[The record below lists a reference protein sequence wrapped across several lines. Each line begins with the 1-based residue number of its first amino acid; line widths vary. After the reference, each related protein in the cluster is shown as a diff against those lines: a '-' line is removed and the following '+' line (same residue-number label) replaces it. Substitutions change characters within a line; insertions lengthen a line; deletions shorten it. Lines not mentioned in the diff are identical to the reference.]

1 MRVYLFHRSIVFASL
16 AFFFFFLSRNA
27 SISDLEKKK
36 IMNTNNDIESD
47 EHHDDAMMTMDE
59 EDDDDGGG
67 EEEGDEDENNRWA
80 LCIEHGGGEQ
90 GKEEEEEKRK
100 DPPELIPLNATT
112 DEGRAALHARRKMK
126 TMRYDAVKKNGFP
139 AVQSVSVGTQTDG
152 DEEMF
157 DDNDAEQQNQRRVS
171 SLGLN
176 DTNAESTPT
185 KKIVLYDDDSSE
197 EDGEVQAA
205 AVKKKTKTKT
215 KKKDSSLE
223 TADTTLRKKRGH
235 CGFGVPGFAERQP
248 LQMEDDEEEEEEKGE
263 LDDDMEEDT
272 DFVAAAKRNRE
283 LNALIDY
290 NNGGKKTSKS
300 AHRNRRDVFT
310 PFASN
315 PNNKILLKRIMIKAG
330 NNARF
335 FLSKVSKPFRKVT
348 LREFGAMSSSDLEQ
362 GRVKAVKISEL
373 ETPAQFALCVEHGL
387 QLNDLVFAA
396 LADGG
401 RLQLLKYLH
410 EEILPG
416 KIYHCSLAVEYA
428 AQNNHIETLKY
439 LIECHDAPLCKDAC
453 WRAAWKG
460 SADCL
465 RYLIL
470 ERKCPFDRN
479 ECHDIAYQYGHFDLA
494 RWIKEH

>member
-1 MRVYLFHRSIVFASL
+1 
-16 AFFFFFLSRNA
+16 
-27 SISDLEKKK
+27 
-36 IMNTNNDIESD
+36 MNTNNDIESD
-47 EHHDDAMMTMDE
+47 EHYDDAMMTMDEE

-80 LCIEHGGGEQ
+80 LCIEHGGGER
-90 GKEEEEEKRK
+90 GKEEEEKRK

-126 TMRYDAVKKNGFP
+126 TMRYDAVQKNGFP
-139 AVQSVSVGTQTDG
+139 AVESVSVGTQTDG

-176 DTNAESTPT
+176 DTNAGSTPT

-197 EDGEVQAA
+197 EDGEVQTA
-205 AVKKKTKTKT
+205 AVKTKSKTKT
-215 KKKDSSLE
+215 KKKNSPLE
-223 TADTTLRKKRGH
+223 TADTTLREKRGH

-248 LQMEDDEEEEEEKGE
+248 LHVEEESEIEEEEEEH
-263 LDDDMEEDT
+263 
-272 DFVAAAKRNRE
+272 FVSAAKRNRE

-290 NNGGKKTSKS
+290 NKGGKKTSKS

-373 ETPAQFALCVEHGL
+373 ESPAQFALCVEHGL

-401 RLQLLKYLH
+401 RLELLKYLH
-410 EEILPG
+410 EKILPG

-428 AQNNHIETLKY
+428 AQNNHLETLKY

-460 SADCL
+460 AADCA

>member
-1 MRVYLFHRSIVFASL
+1 
-16 AFFFFFLSRNA
+16 
-27 SISDLEKKK
+27 
-36 IMNTNNDIESD
+36 MNTNNDIESD
-47 EHHDDAMMTMDE
+47 EHYDDAMMTMNE
-59 EDDDDGGG
+59 EDDDGGG

-90 GKEEEEEKRK
+90 RKEEEEKRK

-126 TMRYDAVKKNGFP
+126 TMRYDAVQKNGFP

-176 DTNAESTPT
+176 DTNAGSTPT
-185 KKIVLYDDDSSE
+185 KKIVLYDDVSSE
-197 EDGEVQAA
+197 EDGEVQTA
-205 AVKKKTKTKT
+205 AVKKKTK
-215 KKKDSSLE
+215 KKNLSLE
-223 TADTTLRKKRGH
+223 TADTTLREKRGH

-248 LQMEDDEEEEEEKGE
+248 LHMEEESEIEEEEEEH
-263 LDDDMEEDT
+263 
-272 DFVAAAKRNRE
+272 FVSAAKRNRE

-290 NNGGKKTSKS
+290 NKGGKKTSKS

-373 ETPAQFALCVEHGL
+373 ESPAQFALCVEHGL

-401 RLQLLKYLH
+401 RLELLKYLH
-410 EEILPG
+410 EKILPG

-428 AQNNHIETLKY
+428 AQNNHLETLKY

>member
-1 MRVYLFHRSIVFASL
+1 
-16 AFFFFFLSRNA
+16 
-27 SISDLEKKK
+27 
-36 IMNTNNDIESD
+36 MNTNNDIESD
-47 EHHDDAMMTMDE
+47 EHYDDAMMTMNE
-59 EDDDDGGG
+59 EDDDGGG

-90 GKEEEEEKRK
+90 RKEEEEKRK

-126 TMRYDAVKKNGFP
+126 TMRYDAVQKNGLP
-139 AVQSVSVGTQTDG
+139 AVQSVSVWTQTDG

-176 DTNAESTPT
+176 DTNAGSTPT
-185 KKIVLYDDDSSE
+185 KKIVLYDDVSSE
-197 EDGEVQAA
+197 EDGEVQTA
-205 AVKKKTKTKT
+205 AVKKKTK
-215 KKKDSSLE
+215 KKNLSLE
-223 TADTTLRKKRGH
+223 TADTTLREKRGH

-248 LQMEDDEEEEEEKGE
+248 LHMEEESEIEEEEEE
-263 LDDDMEEDT
+263 EEEH
-272 DFVAAAKRNRE
+272 FVSAAKRNRE

-290 NNGGKKTSKS
+290 NKGGKKTSKS

-373 ETPAQFALCVEHGL
+373 ESPAQFALCVEHGL

-401 RLQLLKYLH
+401 RLELLKYLH
-410 EEILPG
+410 EKILPG

-428 AQNNHIETLKY
+428 AQNNHLETLKY

-460 SADCL
+460 AADCA

>member
-1 MRVYLFHRSIVFASL
+1 
-16 AFFFFFLSRNA
+16 
-27 SISDLEKKK
+27 
-36 IMNTNNDIESD
+36 MNTNNDIESD
-47 EHHDDAMMTMDE
+47 EHYDDAMMTMNE
-59 EDDDDGGG
+59 EDDDGGG

-90 GKEEEEEKRK
+90 RKEEEEKRK

-126 TMRYDAVKKNGFP
+126 TMRYDAVQKNGFP

-176 DTNAESTPT
+176 DTNAGSTPT
-185 KKIVLYDDDSSE
+185 KKIVLYDDVSSE
-197 EDGEVQAA
+197 EDGEVQTA
-205 AVKKKTKTKT
+205 AVKKKTK
-215 KKKDSSLE
+215 KKNLSLE
-223 TADTTLRKKRGH
+223 TADTTLREKRGH

-248 LQMEDDEEEEEEKGE
+248 LHMEEESEIEEEEEE
-263 LDDDMEEDT
+263 EEEH
-272 DFVAAAKRNRE
+272 FVSAAKRNRE

-290 NNGGKKTSKS
+290 NKGGKKTSKS

-373 ETPAQFALCVEHGL
+373 ESPAQFALCVEHGL

-401 RLQLLKYLH
+401 RLELLKYLH
-410 EEILPG
+410 EKILPG
-416 KIYHCSLAVEYA
+416 KIYPCSLAVEYVA
-428 AQNNHIETLKY
+428 HNNHLETLKV

-460 SADCL
+460 AADCA

>member
-1 MRVYLFHRSIVFASL
+1 
-16 AFFFFFLSRNA
+16 
-27 SISDLEKKK
+27 
-36 IMNTNNDIESD
+36 MNTNNDIESD
-47 EHHDDAMMTMDE
+47 EHYDDAMMTMNE
-59 EDDDDGGG
+59 EDDDGGG

-80 LCIEHGGGEQ
+80 LCIGHGGGEQ
-90 GKEEEEEKRK
+90 RKEEEEKRK

-126 TMRYDAVKKNGFP
+126 TMRYDAVQKNGFP

-176 DTNAESTPT
+176 DTNAGSTPT
-185 KKIVLYDDDSSE
+185 KKIVLYDDVSSE
-197 EDGEVQAA
+197 EDGEVQTA
-205 AVKKKTKTKT
+205 AVKKKTK
-215 KKKDSSLE
+215 KKNLSLE
-223 TADTTLRKKRGH
+223 TADTTLREKRGH

-248 LQMEDDEEEEEEKGE
+248 LHMEEESEIEEEEEE
-263 LDDDMEEDT
+263 EEEH
-272 DFVAAAKRNRE
+272 FVSAAKRNRE

-290 NNGGKKTSKS
+290 NKGGKKTSKS

-373 ETPAQFALCVEHGL
+373 ESPAQFALCVEHGL

-401 RLQLLKYLH
+401 RLELLKYLH
-410 EEILPG
+410 EKILPG

-428 AQNNHIETLKY
+428 AQNNHLETLKY

-460 SADCL
+460 AADCA

>member
-1 MRVYLFHRSIVFASL
+1 
-16 AFFFFFLSRNA
+16 
-27 SISDLEKKK
+27 
-36 IMNTNNDIESD
+36 MNTNNDIESD
-47 EHHDDAMMTMDE
+47 EHYDDAMMTMDEE

-80 LCIEHGGGEQ
+80 LCIEHGGGER
-90 GKEEEEEKRK
+90 GKEEEEKRK

-126 TMRYDAVKKNGFP
+126 TMRYDAVQKNGFP
-139 AVQSVSVGTQTDG
+139 AVESVSVGTQTDG

-176 DTNAESTPT
+176 DTNAGSTPT

-197 EDGEVQAA
+197 EDGEVQTA

-215 KKKDSSLE
+215 KKKNSSLE
-223 TADTTLRKKRGH
+223 TADTTLREKRGH

-248 LQMEDDEEEEEEKGE
+248 LHVEEESEIEEEEEEH
-263 LDDDMEEDT
+263 
-272 DFVAAAKRNRE
+272 FVSAAKRNRE

-290 NNGGKKTSKS
+290 NKGGKKTSKS

-373 ETPAQFALCVEHGL
+373 ESPAQFALCVEHGL

-401 RLQLLKYLH
+401 RLELLKYLH
-410 EEILPG
+410 EKILPG

-428 AQNNHIETLKY
+428 AQNNHLETLKY

-460 SADCL
+460 AADCA

>member
-1 MRVYLFHRSIVFASL
+1 
-16 AFFFFFLSRNA
+16 
-27 SISDLEKKK
+27 
-36 IMNTNNDIESD
+36 MNTNNDIESD
-47 EHHDDAMMTMDE
+47 EHYDDAMMTMNE
-59 EDDDDGGG
+59 EDDDGGG

-90 GKEEEEEKRK
+90 RKEEEEKRK

-126 TMRYDAVKKNGFP
+126 TMRYDAVQKNGFP

-176 DTNAESTPT
+176 DTNAGSTPT
-185 KKIVLYDDDSSE
+185 KKIVLYDDVSSE
-197 EDGEVQAA
+197 EDGEVQTA
-205 AVKKKTKTKT
+205 AVKKKTK
-215 KKKDSSLE
+215 KKNLSLE
-223 TADTTLRKKRGH
+223 TADTTLREKRGH

-248 LQMEDDEEEEEEKGE
+248 LHMEEESEIEEEEEE
-263 LDDDMEEDT
+263 EEEH
-272 DFVAAAKRNRE
+272 FVSAAKRNRE

-290 NNGGKKTSKS
+290 NKGGKKTSKS

-373 ETPAQFALCVEHGL
+373 ESPAQFALCVEHGL

-401 RLQLLKYLH
+401 RLELLKYLH
-410 EEILPG
+410 EKILPG

-428 AQNNHIETLKY
+428 AQNNHLETLKY

-460 SADCL
+460 AADCA

>member
-1 MRVYLFHRSIVFASL
+1 
-16 AFFFFFLSRNA
+16 
-27 SISDLEKKK
+27 
-36 IMNTNNDIESD
+36 MNTNNDIESD
-47 EHHDDAMMTMDE
+47 EHYDDAMMTMEEE
-59 EDDDDGGG
+59 EDDEEGG

-80 LCIEHGGGEQ
+80 LCIEHGGGEE
-90 GKEEEEEKRK
+90 GKEEEEKRN
-100 DPPELIPLNATT
+100 DPPELIPLNASS

-126 TMRYDAVKKNGFP
+126 TMRYDAVQKNGFP

-176 DTNAESTPT
+176 DTNAGSMPT
-185 KKIVLYDDDSSE
+185 KKIVLDDHDSSE
-197 EDGEVQAA
+197 EDDEVQTA
-205 AVKKKTKTKT
+205 AVEKKKTKTKT
-215 KKKDSSLE
+215 KTKKKNSSLE
-223 TADTTLRKKRGH
+223 TADTTLREKRGH

-248 LQMEDDEEEEEEKGE
+248 LQMEDDEEEEVEEEGE
-263 LDDDMEEDT
+263 LDDDMKKDT

-283 LNALIDY
+283 LNMLIDY
-290 NNGGKKTSKS
+290 NKGGKKTAL

-401 RLQLLKYLH
+401 RLELLKYLH

>member
-1 MRVYLFHRSIVFASL
+1 
-16 AFFFFFLSRNA
+16 
-27 SISDLEKKK
+27 
-36 IMNTNNDIESD
+36 MNTNNDIESD
-47 EHHDDAMMTMDE
+47 EHYDDAMMTMNE
-59 EDDDDGGG
+59 EDDDGGG

-90 GKEEEEEKRK
+90 RKEEEEKRK
-100 DPPELIPLNATT
+100 DPPELIPLNASS

-126 TMRYDAVKKNGFP
+126 TMRYDAVQKNGLP

-176 DTNAESTPT
+176 DTNAGSTPT
-185 KKIVLYDDDSSE
+185 KKIVLYDDVSSE
-197 EDGEVQAA
+197 EDGEVQTA
-205 AVKKKTKTKT
+205 AVKKKTK
-215 KKKDSSLE
+215 KKNLSLE
-223 TADTTLRKKRGH
+223 TADTTLREKRGH

-248 LQMEDDEEEEEEKGE
+248 LHMEEESEIEEEEEE
-263 LDDDMEEDT
+263 EEEH
-272 DFVAAAKRNRE
+272 FVSAAKRNRE

-290 NNGGKKTSKS
+290 NKGGKKTSKS

-373 ETPAQFALCVEHGL
+373 ESPAQFALCVEHGL

-401 RLQLLKYLH
+401 RLELLKYLH
-410 EEILPG
+410 EKILPG

-428 AQNNHIETLKY
+428 AQNNHLETLKY

>member
-1 MRVYLFHRSIVFASL
+1 
-16 AFFFFFLSRNA
+16 
-27 SISDLEKKK
+27 
-36 IMNTNNDIESD
+36 MNTNNDIESD
-47 EHHDDAMMTMDE
+47 EHYDDAMMTMNE
-59 EDDDDGGG
+59 EDDDGGG

-90 GKEEEEEKRK
+90 RKEEGEKRK

-126 TMRYDAVKKNGFP
+126 TMRYDAVQKNGFP

-176 DTNAESTPT
+176 DTNAGSTPT
-185 KKIVLYDDDSSE
+185 KKIVLYDDVSSE
-197 EDGEVQAA
+197 EDGEVQTA
-205 AVKKKTKTKT
+205 AVKKKTK
-215 KKKDSSLE
+215 KKNLSLE
-223 TADTTLRKKRGH
+223 TADTTLREKRGH

-248 LQMEDDEEEEEEKGE
+248 LHMEEESEIEEEEEE
-263 LDDDMEEDT
+263 EEEH
-272 DFVAAAKRNRE
+272 FVSAAKRNRE

-290 NNGGKKTSKS
+290 NKGGKKTSKS

-373 ETPAQFALCVEHGL
+373 ESPAQFALCVEHGL

-401 RLQLLKYLH
+401 RLELLKYLH
-410 EEILPG
+410 EKILPG

-428 AQNNHIETLKY
+428 AQNNHLETLKY

-460 SADCL
+460 AADCA

>member
-1 MRVYLFHRSIVFASL
+1 
-16 AFFFFFLSRNA
+16 
-27 SISDLEKKK
+27 
-36 IMNTNNDIESD
+36 MNTNNDIESD
-47 EHHDDAMMTMDE
+47 EHYDDAMMTME
-59 EDDDDGGG
+59 EDDDDGEGG
-67 EEEGDEDENNRWA
+67 EEEGGNEEENNRWA
-80 LCIEHGGGEQ
+80 LCIEHGGE
-90 GKEEEEEKRK
+90 GKEEEEKRK
-100 DPPELIPLNATT
+100 DPPELIPLNASS

-126 TMRYDAVKKNGFP
+126 TMRYDAVQKNAFP

-176 DTNAESTPT
+176 DTNAGSTPT
-185 KKIVLYDDDSSE
+185 KKIVLYDDVSSE
-197 EDGEVQAA
+197 EDGEVQTA
-205 AVKKKTKTKT
+205 AVKKKTK
-215 KKKDSSLE
+215 KKNLSLE
-223 TADTTLRKKRGH
+223 TADTTLREKRGH

-248 LQMEDDEEEEEEKGE
+248 LHMEEESEIEEEEEE
-263 LDDDMEEDT
+263 EEEH
-272 DFVAAAKRNRE
+272 FVSAAKRNRE

-290 NNGGKKTSKS
+290 NKGGKKTSKS

-373 ETPAQFALCVEHGL
+373 ESPAQFALCVEHGL

-401 RLQLLKYLH
+401 RLELLKYLH
-410 EEILPG
+410 EKILPG

-428 AQNNHIETLKY
+428 AQNNHLETLKY

-460 SADCL
+460 AADCA

>member
-1 MRVYLFHRSIVFASL
+1 
-16 AFFFFFLSRNA
+16 
-27 SISDLEKKK
+27 
-36 IMNTNNDIESD
+36 MNTNNDIESD
-47 EHHDDAMMTMDE
+47 EHYDDAMMTMNE
-59 EDDDDGGG
+59 EDDDGGG

-90 GKEEEEEKRK
+90 RKEEEEKRK

-126 TMRYDAVKKNGFP
+126 TMRYDAVQKNGFP

-176 DTNAESTPT
+176 DTNAGSTPT
-185 KKIVLYDDDSSE
+185 KKIVLYDDVSSE
-197 EDGEVQAA
+197 EDGEVQTA
-205 AVKKKTKTKT
+205 AVKKKTK
-215 KKKDSSLE
+215 KKNLSLE
-223 TADTTLRKKRGH
+223 TADTTLREKRGH

-248 LQMEDDEEEEEEKGE
+248 LHMEEESEIEEEEEE
-263 LDDDMEEDT
+263 EEH
-272 DFVAAAKRNRE
+272 FVSAAKRNRE

-290 NNGGKKTSKS
+290 NKGGKKTSKS

-373 ETPAQFALCVEHGL
+373 ESPAQFALCVEHGL

-401 RLQLLKYLH
+401 RLELLKYLH
-410 EEILPG
+410 EKILPG

-428 AQNNHIETLKY
+428 AQNNHLETLKY

-460 SADCL
+460 AADCA

>member
-1 MRVYLFHRSIVFASL
+1 
-16 AFFFFFLSRNA
+16 
-27 SISDLEKKK
+27 
-36 IMNTNNDIESD
+36 MNTNNDIESD
-47 EHHDDAMMTMDE
+47 EHYDDAMMTMNE
-59 EDDDDGGG
+59 EDDDGGG

-90 GKEEEEEKRK
+90 RKEEEEKRK

-126 TMRYDAVKKNGFP
+126 TMRYDAVQKNGFP

-176 DTNAESTPT
+176 DTNAGSTPT
-185 KKIVLYDDDSSE
+185 KKIVLYDDVSSE
-197 EDGEVQAA
+197 EDGEVQTA
-205 AVKKKTKTKT
+205 AVKKKTK
-215 KKKDSSLE
+215 KKNLSLE
-223 TADTTLRKKRGH
+223 TADTTLREKRGH

-248 LQMEDDEEEEEEKGE
+248 LHMEEESEIEEEEEE
-263 LDDDMEEDT
+263 EEEH
-272 DFVAAAKRNRE
+272 FVSAAKRNRE

-290 NNGGKKTSKS
+290 NKGGKKTSKS

-373 ETPAQFALCVEHGL
+373 ESPAQFALCVEHGL

-401 RLQLLKYLH
+401 RLELLKYLH
-410 EEILPG
+410 EKILPG

-428 AQNNHIETLKY
+428 AQNNHLETLKY

>member
-1 MRVYLFHRSIVFASL
+1 
-16 AFFFFFLSRNA
+16 
-27 SISDLEKKK
+27 
-36 IMNTNNDIESD
+36 MNTNNDIESD
-47 EHHDDAMMTMDE
+47 EHYDDAMMTMDE

-80 LCIEHGGGEQ
+80 LCIEHGGGER
-90 GKEEEEEKRK
+90 GKEEEEKRK

-126 TMRYDAVKKNGFP
+126 TMRYDAVQKNGFS
-139 AVQSVSVGTQTDG
+139 AVESVSVGTQTDG

-171 SLGLN
+171 SLG
-176 DTNAESTPT
+176 
-185 KKIVLYDDDSSE
+185 
-197 EDGEVQAA
+197 
-205 AVKKKTKTKT
+205 
-215 KKKDSSLE
+215 
-223 TADTTLRKKRGH
+223 GH

-248 LQMEDDEEEEEEKGE
+248 LHMEEESEIEEEEEEH
-263 LDDDMEEDT
+263 
-272 DFVAAAKRNRE
+272 FVSAAKRNRE

-290 NNGGKKTSKS
+290 NKGGKKTSKS

-373 ETPAQFALCVEHGL
+373 ESPAQFALCVEHGL

-401 RLQLLKYLH
+401 RLELLKYLH
-410 EEILPG
+410 EKILPG

-428 AQNNHIETLKY
+428 AQNNHLETLKY

-460 SADCL
+460 AADCA